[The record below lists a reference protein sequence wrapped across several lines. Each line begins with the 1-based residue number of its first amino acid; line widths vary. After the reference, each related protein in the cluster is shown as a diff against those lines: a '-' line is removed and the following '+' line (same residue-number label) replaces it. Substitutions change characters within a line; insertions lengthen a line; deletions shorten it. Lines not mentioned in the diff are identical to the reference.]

1 MTSFLIKK
9 QNQKTFDEKILKL
22 SIKTRQNIL
31 ASINSFSR
39 FCEEY
44 YEGTPQEQYLMITR
58 IPSRDLLVRCRG
70 ADKFFFL
77 FFFALNNLNSSPAD
91 MKSQE

>member
-1 MTSFLIKK
+1 MISFLIEK
-9 QNQKTFDEKILKL
+9 QNQKIFDEKISKL

-44 YEGTPQEQYLMITR
+44 YDGRLPENIFKEVKTLKAEEHPQAIRNILQNWIDWMYDDGKI
-58 IPSRDLLVRCRG
+58 
-70 ADKFFFL
+70 
-77 FFFALNNLNSSPAD
+77 
-91 MKSQE
+91 